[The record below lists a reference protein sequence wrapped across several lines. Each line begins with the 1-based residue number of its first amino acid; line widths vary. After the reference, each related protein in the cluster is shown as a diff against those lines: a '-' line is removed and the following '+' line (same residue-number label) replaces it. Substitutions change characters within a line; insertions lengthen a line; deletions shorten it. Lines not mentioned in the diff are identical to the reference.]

1 MQKKA
6 LRIKPRRRVLHSC
19 ISHIKEEWQQI
30 KENPLSA
37 AYYEKI
43 IIAMRTLFI
52 NCTYLTNI
60 L

>member
-1 MQKKA
+1 MNRSA
-6 LRIKPRRRVLHSC
+6 HYTP
-19 ISHIKEEWQQI
+19 IKEEWQQI

-52 NCTYLTNI
+52 NCIHHSNSM
-60 L
+60 